1 MGYNILASRGRFLA
15 RSLPLL
21 PVASPPL
28 VLGVIPFPRDNAI
41 SFLFFFID
49 VEKRNGSPREK
60 ERKRS
65 LSLSLSHISIDFR
78 DDYQKNIIS
87 A

>member
-1 MGYNILASRGRFLA
+1 MGYNILASRGRLLA
-15 RSLPLL
+15 SSLPLL

-41 SFLFFFID
+41 SFLFFID
-49 VEKRNGSPREK
+49 VEKRNGSRREK
-60 ERKRS
+60 KKKRP
-65 LSLSLSHISIDFR
+65 LSRTSIDFR